1 MLNFLL
7 RCMFIVILAYILV
20 SSFFSENI
28 IEGLET
34 KKKKQFATYK
44 KDPIQMATKNEE
56 NIKVLREEL
65 NSIKKISEKAS
76 KLTKMVDD
84 NSNNI
89 DGLIKQQEAQV
100 KASGLVK

>member
-1 MLNFLL
+1 MLNCLL
-7 RCMFIVILAYILV
+7 RCMFIAILAYILV
-20 SSFFSENI
+20 SSFFNKNI
-28 IEGLET
+28 IEGLDT

-44 KDPIQMATKNEE
+44 TDPIQMATKNEE

-76 KLTKMVDD
+76 KLIKMVDD

>member
-1 MLNFLL
+1 MLSCLL

-20 SSFFSENI
+20 SSFFNKNI

-34 KKKKQFATYK
+34 KKKEFATYK

-56 NIKVLREEL
+56 NIKVLREEV
-65 NSIKKISEKAS
+65 NSIKKVAEKAS
-76 KLTKMVDD
+76 ELTKMVDD

-89 DGLIKQQEAQV
+89 DGLIKQQQAQV
-100 KASGLVK
+100 KATGLVK

>member
-1 MLNFLL
+1 MLSCLL

-20 SSFFSENI
+20 SSFFNKNI

-34 KKKKQFATYK
+34 KKKEFATYK

-56 NIKVLREEL
+56 NIKVLREEV
-65 NSIKKISEKAS
+65 NSIKTVAEKAS
-76 KLTKMVDD
+76 ELTKMVND

-89 DGLIKQQEAQV
+89 DGLIKQQQAQV
-100 KASGLVK
+100 KATGLVK